1 MTTRL
6 GVEYVRVAKVKLQ
19 ADASVAMP
27 DDVEFPEP
35 GEIVLATVTKIID
48 QGAYVTLDEYDGLQG
63 FLHTQEIA
71 PGWIKAINRYVKRG
85 EKKVLRVKKINPA
98 RGDIDL
104 SLKQVS
110 ADQRKKK
117 LREVK
122 RFEKGQTLLAGVA
135 EKGSLTDDAVQDL
148 ENILYDGFDSVYEAF
163 LSMARVGTGMLEKA
177 SIPPKTLE
185 AVRYV
190 CSRIKLPTVEIRG
203 VVEMTCQRPDG
214 VERIRNILT
223 GLDARYPGSSVTYLG
238 APRYRIAITA
248 GDFKVAEKTLK
259 PMVSEIQ
266 KGILGAGG
274 TFLFQREESKKSRE
288 D

>member
-1 MTTRL
+1 MS
-6 GVEYVRVAKVKLQ
+6 E
-19 ADASVAMP
+19 
-27 DDVEFPEP
+27 DVEFPEP
-35 GEIVLATVTKIID
+35 GEIVLATVVKIID

-85 EKKVLRVKKINPA
+85 EKKVLRVKKINAA

-110 ADQRKKK
+110 GDQRKKK
-117 LREVK
+117 LREIK
-122 RFEKGQTLLAGVA
+122 RFEKGQTLLSSVT
-135 EKGSLTDDAVQDL
+135 EKGSLTEAEVRDL
-148 ENILYDGFDSVYEAF
+148 ENALYAKFDSIYDAF
-163 LSMARVGTGMLEKA
+163 LSVARGGTGILEKA
-177 SIPPKTLE
+177 GIPPKTIE

-190 CSRIKLPTVEIRG
+190 CSRIKLPSVEIRG

-214 VERIRNILT
+214 VDYIRDILT
-223 GLDARYPGSSVTYLG
+223 GLESRYPGSSITYLG
-238 APRYRIAITA
+238 APRYRVAITA
-248 GDFKVAEKTLK
+248 ADFKFAEKTLK
-259 PMVSEIQ
+259 PMVAEIQ

-274 TFLFQREESKKSRE
+274 TFSFQREESKKSRE

>member
-1 MTTRL
+1 
-6 GVEYVRVAKVKLQ
+6 
-19 ADASVAMP
+19 MP
-27 DDVEFPEP
+27 EMEFPEP
-35 GEIVLATVTKIID
+35 GEIVLATVARIID

-71 PGWIKAINRYVKRG
+71 PGWIKAINRYVKKG

-122 RFEKGQTLLAGVA
+122 RFEKGQTLLSSVV
-135 EKGSLTDDAVQDL
+135 EKGSLTDGETHNLEDAM
-148 ENILYDGFDSVYEAF
+148 YAKFDSIYDAF
-163 LSMARVGTGMLEKA
+163 LSMARTGTGILEKGG
-177 SIPPKTLE
+177 IPKKTQE
-185 AVRYV
+185 AVVEV

-203 VVEMTCQRPDG
+203 VVEMTCQRPNG
-214 VERIRNILT
+214 VDSIRDILT
-223 GLDARYPGSSVTYLG
+223 GLESKYPGSRVTYLG
-238 APRYRIAITA
+238 APRYRVAITA
-248 GDFKVAEKTLK
+248 GDFKFAEKTLK
-259 PMVSEIQ
+259 PMITDIQ
-266 KGILGAGG
+266 KGIMRVGG
-274 TFLFQREESKKSRE
+274 TFAFKREESRKSRE